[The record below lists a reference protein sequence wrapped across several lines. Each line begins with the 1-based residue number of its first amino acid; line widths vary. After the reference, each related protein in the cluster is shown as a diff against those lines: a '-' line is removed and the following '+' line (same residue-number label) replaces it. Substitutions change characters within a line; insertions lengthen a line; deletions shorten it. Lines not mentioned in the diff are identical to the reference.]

1 MENRLKHLLL
11 GGVLAVGLAYIPAGQ
26 TADETVVQVIEPELE
41 RREIKTAK
49 IDKENFEIGGFV
61 GIIAIEDFDSS
72 SVYGARLA
80 YHLTEDFFVEA
91 TYGQATGDLTSFEQL
106 SGGSPLFSD
115 EDRDFTYYD
124 LSVGWN
130 IFPGEIFI
138 ANRFAF
144 NSSFYLVAG
153 AGSTEF
159 AGDDWFTITAGA
171 GYRLL
176 LTDWVAL
183 HLDVRDNIFDRDSFG
198 EDEQT
203 HNLQFNTGFTFFF

>member
-1 MENRLKHLLL
+1 MFGSRKK
-11 GGVLAVGLAYIPAGQ
+11 
-26 TADETVVQVIEPELE
+26 
-41 RREIKTAK
+41 IKTAK

-61 GIIAIEDFDSS
+61 GIIGIEDFDSS
-72 SVYGARLA
+72 SVYGVRAA

-91 TYGQATGDLTSFEQL
+91 SYGQATGDLTSFEQL

-124 LSVGWN
+124 LVVGWN

-159 AGDDWFTITAGA
+159 AGDSWFTITAGA